1 MISNHHG
8 RKSYPSK
15 RILNLNTWS
24 QLNSISM
31 FFSLG
36 NASQFHLYFHFA
48 VRSSLRKHQK
58 RAFLFNF
65 ASLPSLFSIFA
76 SFLFLS
82 RLAFAPSGYK
92 KVIKLLWV
100 KVIEVLWF
108 IFGIEDAMDELPEEY
123 LIVCS
128 RRFLLMRGII
138 GKISP
143 RL

>member
-1 MISNHHG
+1 MILSFNHPSDILKQLKKKSESNRKSKEDKNQMISNHHG

-58 RAFLFNF
+58 RAFLFNNF
-65 ASLPSLFSIFA
+65 ASFPSLFSIFA

-82 RLAFAPSGYK
+82 RLAFAPSGFK
-92 KVIKLLWV
+92 K
-100 KVIEVLWF
+100 
-108 IFGIEDAMDELPEEY
+108 
-123 LIVCS
+123 
-128 RRFLLMRGII
+128 
-138 GKISP
+138 
-143 RL
+143 